1 MASQIFLHLQ
11 FTQIN
16 ALNKYKLILIWL
28 FIIEN
33 YEDSIYVLIS
43 TNDRYNFSDQGRNHD
58 FLQLLPYVY
67 MVDFLKIQ

>member
-11 FTQIN
+11 FIQIN

-28 FIIEN
+28 FIIQN

-43 TNDRYNFSDQGRNHD
+43 TNDRYNFSDQERNHD
-58 FLQLLPYVY
+58 FLQLLPYFY